1 MRLPLII
8 GLVCLSVT
16 GCVSESTYSGSDK
29 PVVENKLDKD
39 KAARTRISVALRY
52 LSTGDSTQAK
62 YNLERALKFAPELPE
77 VHYTLA
83 YYYQKVGEN
92 QQAKDAYEKAIDL
105 APRDPNT
112 LNNYGAFLCGIG
124 EYDAAEEYILKA
136 IAIPS
141 YLRVAESYENLALCA
156 IENDRFDDAED
167 FLTASLKHA
176 PLRSSALIGL
186 AAISYAKSDLHKAQ
200 TLMQKHENA
209 GRISSR
215 SLMLTY
221 LIETRMG
228 HIQQASN
235 VEAILRQTYKSS
247 FEYQMVSNGKTEQS
261 EFELLR
267 EKYRKSELRKL
278 KKEMPAN
285 TAVTAKAQP
294 KIKVVKKKAAESDE
308 KIVTE
313 SVDAA
318 PEVKPQQVELN
329 PVVEA
334 PTAAAETTTA
344 QAVVEQPQESQEQQ
358 AEQVTLAMLDTPE
371 SAEQL
376 VSGKPISELEAP
388 SHIMKAGENLFSIS
402 VKYNVKLKKLL
413 EWNGLTESDPVY
425 AGTKIY
431 VNNPNI
437 YHVVKEGDTLF
448 SISVKY
454 NILMKNLASWN
465 DLAENAML
473 TPNRKLLLV
482 NPNTY
487 FL

>member
-8 GLVCLSVT
+8 GLVCLSAT
-16 GCVSESTYSGSDK
+16 GCVSESTYVGSDK

-62 YNLERALKFAPELPE
+62 YNLERALKFAPDLPE

-112 LNNYGAFLCGIG
+112 LNNYGAFLCSIG
-124 EYDAAEEYILKA
+124 EYDAAEDYILKA

-156 IENDRFDDAED
+156 IESDRFDDAED

-235 VEAILRQTYKSS
+235 IEAILRQTYKSS

-278 KKEMPAN
+278 KKESPIA
-285 TAVTAKAQP
+285 TAATAQP
-294 KIKVVKKKAAESDE
+294 KIKVVKKKANDADE
-308 KIVTE
+308 KVVAET
-313 SVDAA
+313 VDSA
-318 PEVKPQQVELN
+318 PETKQPETKPVQSVEVKKPATDEASSAVVTQAVELSSE
-329 PVVEA
+329 PAVE
-334 PTAAAETTTA
+334 
-344 QAVVEQPQESQEQQ
+344 S
-358 AEQVTLAMLDTPE
+358 VTLAMVDTPVSGE
-371 SAEQL
+371 EL
-376 VSGKPISELEAP
+376 VSGKPISQLEAP